1 MKIKIYF
8 NNGLWK
14 LSPNIQYLS
23 GKYLSTLRINK
34 KFVSFYLLL
43 IIKQHRR
50 SNILKRFKKYGK
62 DI

>member
-8 NNGLWK
+8 DDGLWK

-23 GKYLSTLRINK
+23 GKYLSTLGINK

-43 IIKQHRR
+43 IIKQYRR

>member
-23 GKYLSTLRINK
+23 GKCLSTLRINK

-43 IIKQHRR
+43 IIKQYRR

>member
-8 NNGLWK
+8 DDGLWK
-14 LSPNIQYLS
+14 LSRNIQYLS
-23 GKYLSTLRINK
+23 GKYLSTLGINK

-43 IIKQHRR
+43 IIKQYRR